1 MPTVRRSTVTSSDP
15 LMLVF
20 TGRADVKRAAV
31 HSNLGDLLGLKL
43 ADDGL
48 PDGEWPRDPHPLI
61 VLTGGQVPQG
71 MIEVVNW
78 IWEWAGIPYT
88 LIIDDATAQ
97 LDVGQALIEEAA
109 HVHQVTDLDGA
120 FVEANEL
127 IRQWAHEIRII
138 ALGTPAPDD
147 PVSKGLVDFGLCWG
161 VAVEDL
167 TEGRHPIMLL
177 EVPAEPEKAVA
188 EPTKVRV
195 AGPLKDQLRLFDEEP
210 DDAGHTQPVEG
221 PVSWYDET
229 GKEIVADGPTD
240 PKRQTELAN
249 NYIRYTYGEV
259 PAALKDQ
266 PLLFTDE
273 VRPGPVKVTTAKPVD
288 VPTRLSSEPQWHSDR
303 EIRYTY
309 GEVPEQER
317 VSEPQPFPQGLHPS
331 VVGTQNLIKMHE
343 APAELLLDPN
353 SPVVQALIRWTT
365 SLNPTEMDALIRL
378 LAGVIRGDA

>member
-43 ADDGL
+43 SDDGL

-167 TEGRHPIMLL
+167 TEGRHPILVL

-249 NYIRYTYGEV
+249 NYIRYTYG
-259 PAALKDQ
+259 
-266 PLLFTDE
+266 
-273 VRPGPVKVTTAKPVD
+273 
-288 VPTRLSSEPQWHSDR
+288 
-303 EIRYTY
+303 
-309 GEVPEQER
+309 GEPEQER
-317 VSEPQPFPQGLHPS
+317 VPEPQPWPQGLHPS